1 MFTFVSLALSEES
14 ATNKILFMTE
24 IYPPANY
31 IENGELKGASV
42 EVLKLIW
49 KEMNVKEQEIAVMP
63 WARAYENVLNH
74 KNYALFSM
82 SRSKSREKLFKW
94 VGPIF
99 VSTHVLVGL
108 ARNPL
113 EINNIDDA
121 KKYRIGALINDISE
135 TALLDLGFPRENIES
150 LTDISANIQKLMNGR
165 LDLLC
170 QSEESYHD
178 LAEKF
183 GYKLS
188 DFKVYAVV
196 NEMPNYYAFNIN
208 TPDEIIEKYQ
218 NALNK
223 IDAKRRIIV
232 EKYNMTP

>member
-42 EVLKLIW
+42 DILKLIW
-49 KEMNVKEQEIAVMP
+49 QEMNVNEQEIIVLP
-63 WARAYENVLNH
+63 WARAYENILSH

-108 ARNPL
+108 SRNQL
-113 EINNIDDA
+113 KINNIDDA

-170 QSEESYHD
+170 QSEESYRD
-178 LAEKF
+178 LAGKF

-196 NEMPNYYAFNIN
+196 NEIPNYYAFNIN